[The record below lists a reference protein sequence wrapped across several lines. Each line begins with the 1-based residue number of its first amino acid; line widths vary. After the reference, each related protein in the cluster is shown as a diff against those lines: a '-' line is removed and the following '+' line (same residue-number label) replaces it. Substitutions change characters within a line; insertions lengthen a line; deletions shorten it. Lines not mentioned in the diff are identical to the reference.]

1 MPERRTVRVSGISLS
16 YEVSGPPDAVPL
28 LLLHGLGEGAA
39 DWAQV
44 APEFARDHR
53 VYALDLR
60 GHGQSDWPDRYSLEL
75 MRDDVTAFLDALG
88 LDRVRVVAHS
98 MGGVVACLLAAAAPE
113 RVTRLV
119 LEDVPLPRPRTPPP
133 LVRPDGDLA
142 FDWEMV
148 VAVRRQLDTPPAH
161 WADLLAAIT
170 AETLVVAGGPLS
182 HVPQDGVAE
191 LARRIPGGRLLTV
204 PVGHLVHREA
214 PEEFV
219 TEVRAFLGA

>member
-1 MPERRTVRVSGISLS
+1 MPERRTVRVAGILLS

-39 DWAQV
+39 DWAAV
-44 APEFARDHR
+44 APAFARDHR

-60 GHGQSDWPDRYSLEL
+60 GHGHSDRPGRYSLEL
-75 MRDDVTAFLDALG
+75 MRDDVRAFLDALG
-88 LDRVRVVAHS
+88 LDRVRIVAHS
-98 MGGVVACLLAAAAPE
+98 MGGVVAHLLAAAEPE

-148 VAVRRQLDTPPAH
+148 VQVRRQLDTPPAQ
-161 WADLLAAIT
+161 WLERLGAIT
-170 AETLVVAGGPLS
+170 AETLVIAGGPLS

-191 LARRIPGGRLLTV
+191 LARRIPGGRLVTL
-204 PVGHLVHREA
+204 PVGHLVHRDA
-214 PEEFV
+214 PEEFAA
-219 TEVRAFLGA
+219 EVRAFLGA

>member
-1 MPERRTVRVSGISLS
+1 MPERRTVRVAGIRLS

-39 DWAQV
+39 DWAPV
-44 APEFARDHR
+44 APAFARDHR
-53 VYALDLR
+53 VHALDLR
-60 GHGQSDWPDRYSLEL
+60 GHGHSDRPGRYSLEL

-88 LDRVRVVAHS
+88 IDRTRIVAHS
-98 MGGVVACLLAAAAPE
+98 MGGVVAHLLAAAEPE

-133 LVRPDGDLA
+133 LVRPDGELS
-142 FDWEMV
+142 FDWEMLV
-148 VAVRRQLDTPPAH
+148 QVRPQLDTPPAH
-161 WADLLAAIT
+161 WLEQLGAIT

-191 LARRIPGGRLLTV
+191 LARRIPGGRLLTL

-214 PEEFV
+214 PEEFAA
-219 TEVRAFLGA
+219 EVSAFLGA

>member
-1 MPERRTVRVSGISLS
+1 MTERRTVRVAGVRLS

-28 LLLHGLGEGAA
+28 LLLPGLGEGAA
-39 DWAQV
+39 DWAPV
-44 APEFARDHR
+44 APAFARDHR

-60 GHGQSDWPDRYSLEL
+60 GHGRSDWPGQYSLEL
-75 MRDDVTAFLDALG
+75 MRDDVAAFLDAAG

-98 MGGVVACLLAAAAPE
+98 MGGVVAFLLAAAEPG
-113 RVTRLV
+113 RVARLV

-133 LVRPDGDLA
+133 LVRPEGDLA

-148 VAVRRQLDTPPAH
+148 VAVRQQLDTPPAH
-161 WADLLAAIT
+161 WLERLGDIT

-191 LARRIPGGRLLTV
+191 LARRIPGGRLLTL
-204 PVGHLVHREA
+204 PVGHLIHRDA
-214 PEEFV
+214 PEEFA
-219 TEVRAFLGA
+219 TEVCAFLGA